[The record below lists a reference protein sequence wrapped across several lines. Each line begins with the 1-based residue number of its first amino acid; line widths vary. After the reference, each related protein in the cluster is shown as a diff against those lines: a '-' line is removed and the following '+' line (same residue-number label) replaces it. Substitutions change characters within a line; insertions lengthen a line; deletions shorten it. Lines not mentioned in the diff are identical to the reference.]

1 MTVCDT
7 DIVSAFGK
15 ANAISPLIRLFRRLY
30 IPPSVY
36 HELMRAK
43 YIGYDFVD
51 VILDK
56 TEILML
62 NPTEFEEFRRIL
74 ENEKSLHEGEIQGI
88 VLCKYRGEVFLTND
102 KEAKKYCDGIGVEHL
117 DLEEIL
123 RALRRLLSK
132 DELKTLIEELEVKD
146 RIIIKAKDEILK

>member
-56 TEILML
+56 TE
-62 NPTEFEEFRRIL
+62 N
-74 ENEKSLHEGEIQGI
+74 
-88 VLCKYRGEVFLTND
+88 
-102 KEAKKYCDGIGVEHL
+102 
-117 DLEEIL
+117 
-123 RALRRLLSK
+123 
-132 DELKTLIEELEVKD
+132 
-146 RIIIKAKDEILK
+146 